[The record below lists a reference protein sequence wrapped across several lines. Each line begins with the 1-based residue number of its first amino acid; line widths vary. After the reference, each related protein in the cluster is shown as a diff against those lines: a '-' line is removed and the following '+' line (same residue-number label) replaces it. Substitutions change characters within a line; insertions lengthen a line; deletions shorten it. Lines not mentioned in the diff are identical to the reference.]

1 MKKALGFVP
10 ALIMAAAFVIPGTP
24 GLAQPGRDTAA
35 VVIFGDDTCP
45 GGMICVRAPESERYR
60 IPEGLRGDRGA
71 ALAERW
77 GDRAKSIEYAGAS
90 GVSSC
95 SPVGSGGASGC
106 FSQMMRARDEDNR
119 QQREAAADGPAP
131 Q

>member
-1 MKKALGFVP
+1 MNKAILGIAPLLATLAAMNAP
-10 ALIMAAAFVIPGTP
+10 AS
-24 GLAQPGRDTAA
+24 AQAPSA

-45 GGMICVRAPESERYR
+45 AGNICVRAPENERYR
-60 IPEGLRGDRGA
+60 IPQALRGESGA
-71 ALAERW
+71 ALAARM
-77 GDRAKSIEYAGAS
+77 GDRINQVEYAGAS
-90 GVSSC
+90 GVQSC

-119 QQREAAADGPAP
+119 RDRESVADSALP